1 MPLQHQEHETGHDQ
15 RLQLRV
21 TRIITTTREA
31 LKRTVDVFKLANQ

>member
-21 TRIITTTREA
+21 MRIITTTCEA
-31 LKRTVDVFKLANQ
+31 LMVKEVFGPRAL